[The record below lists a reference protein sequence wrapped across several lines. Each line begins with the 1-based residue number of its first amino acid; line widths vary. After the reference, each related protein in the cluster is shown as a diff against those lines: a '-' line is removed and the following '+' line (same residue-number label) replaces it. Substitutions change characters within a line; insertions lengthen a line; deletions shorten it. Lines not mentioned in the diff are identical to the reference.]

1 LSDAVQAITRAF
13 AAAQAGDLAAAD
25 QICQALLA
33 RDPSYLPA
41 LRLGGVV
48 AAELGRHGD
57 AIELLSRALARD
69 AADALTR
76 TQLGAVFRLRADR
89 ALQAGDL
96 AAALSDYDHALGCD
110 ASNADTHYNRANVL
124 HAQNRDDEAVS
135 GYDRALALRQ
145 AFPQAWLNRGVT
157 LSRLA
162 RYDDAIASLDRAIAL
177 DASYADAWIN
187 RGNALRAQDR
197 DGDALVAYARA
208 MAIDPDA
215 AFLRGTWLHARM
227 TVCDWDRIDEALA
240 LLAARIAAGEPA
252 SPPFPALAM
261 FSAPSILQTVARTW
275 VDARCPERRDLAPP
289 EIRAAAGRIRIG
301 YFAATLHEHA
311 TAYLMAQLFE
321 SHDRDRFEITAFSYG
336 PRTGDAMRARLVAA
350 FDRVEE
356 IGAQSDVEAAMRT
369 RAMGIDIAVDLMGFT
384 RDARPGIFACRAA
397 PIQVA
402 YLGYPGTMGASYI
415 DYAIVDRTVVPASQ
429 QGDYTEKLVYMPSCY
444 QVNDAR
450 RPRPEHGSTREDAG
464 LPRDAFVFCCFNNTF
479 KLAPRMFDV
488 WMRIL
493 RDVDGSVLWLMEDNA
508 WAAANLRKEA
518 RARGV
523 DEERLVFARRVPLA
537 QHLARHRLA
546 DLFLDT
552 LPYNAHTTA
561 SDALWMT
568 LPVLTC
574 IGESFAGR
582 VAASLVHAVGMG
594 ELVVVTLDEY
604 EARATA
610 LARDAQA
617 LAALRDKLAASLRG
631 APLFDARAFT
641 RDLEAAYRA
650 MHARRLAGLP
660 PDHID
665 AGEAI

>member
-1 LSDAVQAITRAF
+1 VQ
-13 AAAQAGDLAAAD
+13 
-25 QICQALLA
+25 
-33 RDPSYLPA
+33 
-41 LRLGGVV
+41 
-48 AAELGRHGD
+48 
-57 AIELLSRALARD
+57 
-69 AADALTR
+69 
-76 TQLGAVFRLRADR
+76 
-89 ALQAGDL
+89 
-96 AAALSDYDHALGCD
+96 
-110 ASNADTHYNRANVL
+110 
-124 HAQNRDDEAVS
+124 VS
-135 GYDRALALRQ
+135 
-145 AFPQAWLNRGVT
+145 
-157 LSRLA
+157 
-162 RYDDAIASLDRAIAL
+162 
-177 DASYADAWIN
+177 
-187 RGNALRAQDR
+187 
-197 DGDALVAYARA
+197 
-208 MAIDPDA
+208 
-215 AFLRGTWLHARM
+215 
-227 TVCDWDRIDEALA
+227 
-240 LLAARIAAGEPA
+240 
-252 SPPFPALAM
+252 
-261 FSAPSILQTVARTW
+261 
-275 VDARCPERRDLAPP
+275 
-289 EIRAAAGRIRIG
+289 
-301 YFAATLHEHA
+301 
-311 TAYLMAQLFE
+311 
-321 SHDRDRFEITAFSYG
+321 
-336 PRTGDAMRARLVAA
+336 
-350 FDRVEE
+350 
-356 IGAQSDVEAAMRT
+356 
-369 RAMGIDIAVDLMGFT
+369 
-384 RDARPGIFACRAA
+384 
-397 PIQVA
+397 